1 MKSSKYREILI
12 YVAGI
17 TPQIITETLY
27 ALHHKKPSIHPDEI
41 FIITTITGKAKIEKS
56 LLSEG
61 KLEAFYHEYAIKP
74 VSPNILLISNKR
86 GDSLDDI
93 KTDEDNEDVG
103 NFIAMLIREKTKQK
117 DTRLLCS
124 IAGGRKTM
132 SFYLGAALSLFGR
145 PQDKLYHVLVT
156 PEFESHPDFY
166 WKPKKNTNLIVKDRE
181 GKIIKR
187 LNTKKADIYLAELSF
202 IRIGNKFILSGKKGF
217 RELVLEGQKEI
228 DTASA
233 QLPLKISI
241 KERAIKIGENSIE
254 MIPIQL
260 VVYMEFLRRKL
271 KQCAH
276 PRRQYCLDCTE
287 CFPLI
292 KGGDFSD
299 KETIDEMAKMYKE
312 VYGRREFKDEEFSER
327 WKKTKVD
334 DILRQNISKI
344 NRIIKEHFNDE
355 ILSSFYTITPVGKY
369 GGKKYG
375 IKVDKKKIEIEGNI

>member
-1 MKSSKYREILI
+1 MKSSEYREILI

-61 KLEAFYHEYAIKP
+61 KLEAFYKEYGIKP
-74 VSPNILLISNKR
+74 VFPNILLISNKR

-117 DTRLLCS
+117 GTRLHCS

-187 LNTKKADIYLAELSF
+187 LNTKDADIYLAELSF
-202 IRIGNKFILSGKKGF
+202 IRIGNKFMLSGKKGF

-233 QLPLKISI
+233 QLPLKVSI

-254 MIPIQL
+254 MVPVQL
-260 VVYMEFLRRKL
+260 VVYIAFLSRKL
-271 KQCAH
+271 KQCIH
-276 PRRQYCLDCTE
+276 PKKPNCINCTD

-292 KGGDFSD
+292 KGGDI
-299 KETIDEMAKMYKE
+299 TVDEMADWYKKI
-312 VYGRREFKDEEFSER
+312 YGQKTYKDEEFSER
-327 WKKTKVD
+327 WEGKNID
-334 DILRQNISKI
+334 DYLRQNISKI
-344 NRIIKEHFNDE
+344 NRRIREHLNDE
-355 ILSSFYTITPVGKY
+355 ALSSFYTITPVGKY

-375 IKVDKKKIEIEGNI
+375 IKVDKKKIVIEGNI

>member
-1 MKSSKYREILI
+1 MKNILI
-12 YVAGI
+12 FVAGI

-41 FIITTITGKAKIEKS
+41 FIITTITGK
-56 LLSEG
+56 G
-61 KLEAFYHEYAIKP
+61 KLEKNLIEDGKLSAFYKEFAIKP
-74 VSPNILLISNKR
+74 VFPDILLISNKR

-103 NFIAMLIREKTKQK
+103 NFIARFIREKAKQK
-117 DTRLLCS
+117 DTRLHCS

-166 WKPKKNTNLIVKDRE
+166 WKPKKNTSLIVNARE

-187 LNTKKADIYLAELSF
+187 LNTKDADIYLAELSF
-202 IRIGNKFILSGKKGF
+202 IRIGNKFTLSDKKGF
-217 RELVLEGQKEI
+217 KELVLEGQKEI
-228 DTASA
+228 DTAPA
-233 QLPLKISI
+233 QMPLRVSI
-241 KERAIKIGENSIE
+241 KERVIKIGDISIE
-254 MIPIQL
+254 MVPIQL

-276 PRRQYCLDCTE
+276 PGKPYCLDCID

-292 KGGDFSD
+292 KGGDLSD
-299 KETIDEMAKMYKE
+299 TKTIEEMAKRYKE
-312 VYGRREFKDEEFSER
+312 IYGQRESKDEEFSER
-327 WKKTKVD
+327 WKNKEVD

-344 NRIIKEHFNDE
+344 NRRIREHLNDE
-355 ILSSFYTITPVGKY
+355 ILASFYTITPVGKY
-369 GGKKYG
+369 GGKRYG
-375 IKVDKKKIEIEGNI
+375 IKVDKKKIAIE

>member
-1 MKSSKYREILI
+1 MKSSEYREILI

-61 KLEAFYHEYAIKP
+61 KLEAFYKEYGIKP
-74 VSPNILLISNKR
+74 VFPNILLISNKR

-117 DTRLLCS
+117 GTRLHCS

-187 LNTKKADIYLAELSF
+187 LNTKDADIYLAELSF
-202 IRIGNKFILSGKKGF
+202 IRIGNKFMLSGKKGF

-233 QLPLKISI
+233 QLPLIVSI
-241 KERAIKIGENSIE
+241 KERAIKIGSISIE
-254 MIPIQL
+254 MVPIQL

-276 PRRQYCLDCTE
+276 LRRPYCLDCTE

-299 KETIDEMAKMYKE
+299 KETLGEMAKMYKE
-312 VYGRREFKDEEFSER
+312 VYGRREFKDEEFRER
-327 WKKTKVD
+327 WKGKNID
-334 DILRQNISKI
+334 DYLRQNISKI
-344 NRIIKEHFNDE
+344 NRKIREHLNDE
-355 ILSSFYTITPVGKY
+355 ALSSFYTITPVGKY

-375 IKVDKKKIEIEGNI
+375 MKVDKKKIVIEGNI